1 MAALAKCLQ
10 ARGRDVLLAAA
21 PDFEALSRHHGIEFK
36 PVGSPIRL
44 LAQAMSG
51 QVNGRTFSGMRVM
64 LDWCR
69 LGIREQFE
77 QLVPLLEGAD
87 RIVAGGL
94 QFAAG
99 SFAERHGIDVDIG
112 LNVL

>member
-1 MAALAKCLQ
+1 
-10 ARGRDVLLAAA
+10 
-21 PDFEALSRHHGIEFK
+21 
-36 PVGSPIRL
+36 
-44 LAQAMSG
+44 
-51 QVNGRTFSGMRVM
+51 M

-77 QLVPLLEGAD
+77 QPVPLLECAD

-99 SFAERHGIDVDIG
+99 SFAERHGIAVDIG
-112 LNVL
+112 LNVP